1 MGGRGYLL
9 IVHTPYNQG
18 KLHEA
23 RALKEEGSDIAIPWR
38 GPGNRES
45 ALTN

>member
-1 MGGRGYLL
+1 MGGQDYLL

-23 RALKEEGSDIAIPWR
+23 RALKEEGFNIAIPWR

-45 ALTN
+45 VLTH

>member
-1 MGGRGYLL
+1 MGGRDYLP

-23 RALKEEGSDIAIPWR
+23 RALKEEGFDIAIPWR

-45 ALTN
+45 VLTH